1 MEIFNFKSAPEASL
15 SASNP
20 ASKSPKNQITDLKPG
35 VRNQNRVNVFLDGE
49 FSFSLDLTQV
59 VDFHLRIGQTLT
71 ADELVNLKH
80 ASAYGKLYAR
90 TLEWV
95 LTRPH
100 SIKETRDHL
109 REKRFQNHADYTDA
123 DINQIIAK
131 LVSKNYLND
140 QKFAT
145 WFIENRFLKK
155 GISAR
160 RLRQELTQKG
170 INQDL
175 ITELLEHSPRNEAE
189 EIQKVIQK
197 RGPKTSDPQ
206 KLLAYLARHGFPL
219 DLSRPLVEE
228 FYNNQELPEPTL

>member
-206 KLLAYLARHGFPL
+206 QLLAYLARHGFPL